1 MNSIVVTSAALVDAC
16 NTAFAAADRKAAA
29 LAWTDVAHSLLRGH
43 SLPLAGDVDRA
54 LAIKAD
60 EFEAWSL
67 LREAQSLAGAS

>member
-16 NTAFAAADRKAAA
+16 NTAFAAADRKATT
-29 LAWTDVAHSLLRGH
+29 LGRDVAHSLLRGH